1 MSCGNCDNC
10 ICVKVDNVSQCEEV
24 LTFDLG
30 ILNAERDLKFN
41 ITGRSKRIYQIDITT
56 DSDGIASVDL
66 ESLPVGYISI
76 HYLGFYEV
84 YFIDSEIILILW
96 SILGISNSKL
106 KEVVLFS
113 FNMFNFPF
121 LIL

>member
-84 YFIDSEIILILW
+84 YFTDSENQRVEIKDTGKSCFEFKVSDILNVTPPI
-96 SILGISNSKL
+96 
-106 KEVVLFS
+106 V
-113 FNMFNFPF
+113 
-121 LIL
+121 